1 MVLLLLRYIRGFG
14 SGNKE
19 FGKVG
24 RTMATDKKLNLH
36 TDCNGGT
43 IMPGELPDVRID
55 YNGLLAF
62 AKKKGVPVI
71 ELTEEEKKRFVS
83 HA

>member
-1 MVLLLLRYIRGFG
+1 
-14 SGNKE
+14 
-19 FGKVG
+19 
-24 RTMATDKKLNLH
+24 
-36 TDCNGGT
+36 
-43 IMPGELPDVRID
+43 MPGELPDVRID